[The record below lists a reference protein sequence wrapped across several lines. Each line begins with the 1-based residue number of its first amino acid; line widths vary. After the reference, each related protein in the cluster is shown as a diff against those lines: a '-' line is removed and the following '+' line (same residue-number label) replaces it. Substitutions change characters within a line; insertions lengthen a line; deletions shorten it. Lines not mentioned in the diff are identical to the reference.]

1 MVAPTNMRT
10 LDTDIFTISSYDSG
24 TGEVTVTTAA
34 TGYHFG
40 AASST
45 APEYPVDMRGE
56 VALLS
61 RNILIDASLTDV

>member
-1 MVAPTNMRT
+1 MRT
-10 LDTDIFTISSYDSG
+10 LDTDIFTISSYDAS